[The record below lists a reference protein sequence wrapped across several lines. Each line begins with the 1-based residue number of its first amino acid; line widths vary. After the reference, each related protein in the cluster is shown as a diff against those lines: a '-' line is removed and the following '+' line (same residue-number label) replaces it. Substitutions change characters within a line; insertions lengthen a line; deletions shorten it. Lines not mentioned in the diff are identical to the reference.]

1 MMDQLLSLRVFC
13 TVVELGSFV
22 AAAERLTMS
31 TSMVS
36 KYVMNLEAR
45 LGVRLLNRTSR
56 RLSLTDVGQSY
67 WESVRRLLDDL
78 DEADTTVSLQAH
90 RPRGWL
96 KVTAP
101 SWFAVPRFVEFLEAF
116 RKDCP
121 EVSVDLDLSDRRVD
135 LVEEGFDLALRVTV
149 ADGPF
154 EGKSLAD
161 IPFSLV
167 ASPGYL
173 DGKSVETLADLGG
186 LDMLD
191 YAYVAQGDR
200 FRYRDQSV
208 AVRSVFRSN
217 STVMIH
223 QMAIHGLGVA
233 LLPTWL
239 SQEDLAAGR
248 LMGVLPKLDWP
259 VARLYAVDSGR
270 RHQSARTRAFLNHLQ
285 RALSDG
291 ERRF

>member
-1 MMDQLLSLRVFC
+1 MDQLVSLRVFC

-36 KYVMNLEAR
+36 KYIMNLEGR

-56 RLSLTDVGQSY
+56 SLSLTDVGHSY

-90 RPRGWL
+90 KPRGWL

-116 RKDCP
+116 RQECP

-149 ADGPF
+149 ADSLL
-154 EGKSLAD
+154 EGLSLAD
-161 IPFSLV
+161 ISFSLV
-167 ASPGYL
+167 AAPGYL
-173 DGKSVETLADLGG
+173 ADKTVESFTDLSG
-186 LDMLD
+186 LDLLD
-191 YAYVAQGDR
+191 YTYVTQGER
-200 FRYRDQSV
+200 FRYRDQTV

-223 QMAIHGLGVA
+223 QLAIQGLGVA

-239 SQEDLAAGR
+239 SHDDLSCGR
-248 LMGVLPKLDWP
+248 LCEVLPSLKWP
-259 VARLYAVDSGR
+259 TAKLYAVDSGR
-270 RHQSARTRAFLNHLQ
+270 RHPSARTRAFLKHLQ
-285 RALSDG
+285 QALADG